1 MNTKRAIEVLQSPAS
16 GFPNAF
22 SATEHLEANALGAAA
37 LEREEKL
44 RELVAEK
51 RRFYERLR
59 CSTTIANIQ
68 LSGEMYHVANQIEAI
83 LNGSAP

>member
-44 RELVAEK
+44 REWVKARNQSPGEACPSCCHFEDATAE
-51 RRFYERLR
+51 
-59 CSTTIANIQ
+59 
-68 LSGEMYHVANQIEAI
+68 IESI
-83 LNGSAP
+83 LDGRAP

>member
-44 RELVAEK
+44 RALIHYWKMLGEL
-51 RRFYERLR
+51 RFDEP
-59 CSTTIANIQ
+59 IDA
-68 LSGEMYHVANQIEAI
+68 IEAI
-83 LNGSAP
+83 LDGRAP

>member
-1 MNTKRAIEVLQSPAS
+1 VNTKRAIEVLQSPAS

-44 RELVAEK
+44 RALIHHWKMLGEL
-51 RRFYERLR
+51 RFDEP
-59 CSTTIANIQ
+59 IDA
-68 LSGEMYHVANQIEAI
+68 IEAI
-83 LNGSAP
+83 LDGRAP